1 MRNNFHLSLQ
11 LACKRMIDIVA
22 STVALLLLTPVFAM
36 IAIAIRI
43 DSPGSFFFTHLAAGR
58 DGKPFSQWK
67 FRTMTKE
74 AGQRGNP
81 FEISAYD
88 PRITRIGHF
97 LRRWSLDELPQ
108 LWNVIRGDMSLIG
121 PRPNFAETA
130 ARYSSYEMQRLS
142 MRPGLTG
149 LAQIH
154 GRNLIPWHERVPL
167 DITYIEDY
175 SLWLDAKIAIWT
187 LPIWLRGEG
196 IYGADGFVRVHALT
210 ETQVPISGEA
220 PARPSHI
227 TSPNATRWQS
237 KRSTQGEPYVV
248 SSS

>member
-1 MRNNFHLSLQ
+1 
-11 LACKRMIDIVA
+11 MIDIVA
-22 STVALLLLTPVFAM
+22 STVALLLLAPVFAV

-43 DSPGSFFFTHLAAGR
+43 DSPGSVFFTHPAAGR
-58 DGKPFSQWK
+58 NRKPFLQWK

-74 AGQRGNP
+74 AGRRGNP
-81 FEISAYD
+81 FEISAWD

-130 ARYSSYEMQRLS
+130 ARYSPYEMQRLL

-154 GRNLIPWHERVPL
+154 GRNLIPWHERVLL
-167 DITYIEDY
+167 DITYIEGY
-175 SLWLDAKIAIWT
+175 SLWLDVRIVART

-196 IYGADGFVRVHALT
+196 IYGPDGFVRAHALP
-210 ETQVPISGEA
+210 ETRVPKTGNA
-220 PARPSHI
+220 AAR
-227 TSPNATRWQS
+227 TSVSTIHWQS
-237 KRSTQGEPYVV
+237 KRLTQGEPHAV